1 MENMKEVDL
10 NQMEKI
16 TGGRNKAGYGYE
28 PREKEGYTIY
38 RIKSGDYLCKI
49 AREHG
54 VSVNSIMRANP
65 ELEDPDFIVAG
76 FYLYIPE

>member
-1 MENMKEVDL
+1 MENAKEISL
-10 NQMEKI
+10 NQMEQA
-16 TGGRNKAGYGYE
+16 TGGRNEAGYGYE
-28 PREKEGYTIY
+28 LREKEGYKVY

-54 VSVNSIMRANP
+54 VSVSSIMRANP
-65 ELEDPDFIVAG
+65 DLKDPNFIVAG